1 MNMIINSESEMLA
14 LGRKF
19 AGNLTFPAVF
29 ELIGDVGAGKTT
41 FTRGLAEGLGV
52 NSPVTSPSFT
62 ISKRYAFP
70 ITADSAPASEPSRTN
85 GTLIH
90 YDFYRLDDPGIM
102 REELSE
108 ALSLPNAVII
118 VEWGGDVAD
127 LLPEHKI
134 RIEFSLTADG
144 ARELKIS
151 APTSFQVPASSRLSS
166 DPQTVPANSQAV
178 HKAQIAAKLSDN
190 SNVTANRP
198 AASDV
203 CELYLDTSTDLCR
216 LKINDH
222 EYTWDS
228 GRVMA
233 EQIFTFIHNKLAEN
247 NFDWPS
253 ITKITY
259 FSGPGSFTGLR
270 IGAAI
275 VNTLA
280 DQLQI
285 PLYDHRG
292 TRHPVIIPEYGR
304 PANISAPRK

>member
-1 MNMIINSESEMLA
+1 MLA
-14 LGRKF
+14 FGRQMAK
-19 AGNLTFPAVF
+19 NLTFPAVF

-52 NSPVTSPSFT
+52 SSAVTSPSFT

-70 ITADSAPASEPSRTN
+70 LAHSKNNAS

-127 LLPEHKI
+127 LLPTNKT
-134 RIEFSLTADG
+134 RIEFDLTPEGD
-144 ARELKIS
+144 RELRIS
-151 APTSFQVPASSRLSS
+151 APGKSETIKASNPSLTTKGIDEVSTASGRSKKGSS
-166 DPQTVPANSQAV
+166 A
-178 HKAQIAAKLSDN
+178 
-190 SNVTANRP
+190 
-198 AASDV
+198 
-203 CELYLDTSTDLCR
+203 CELYLDTSTNLCR
-216 LKINDH
+216 LGINDQT
-222 EYTWDS
+222 YSWDS
-228 GRVMA
+228 GRVIA
-233 EQIFTFIHNKLAEN
+233 EQIFAFIHNKLSEN
-247 NFDWPS
+247 NFDWPD

-275 VNTLA
+275 VNALA

-285 PLYDHRG
+285 PLFDHHG
-292 TRHPVIIPEYGR
+292 VQHPVIIPEYGR
-304 PANISAPRK
+304 PANISAPKK